1 MSADPVRSASVGHDR
16 VTPPPPP
23 AHRPRGRFWPNLRL
37 ILITATVTS
46 LAWIVLLGYAESD
59 VVGAPVAPGE
69 TMPQA
74 FSATSSG
81 GGTGNG
87 AGAASGGDSALVPR
101 IAAPQQGLAL
111 APRGSMRI
119 PVAGVK
125 PSALV
130 DTFTAPRGERQH
142 NAIDIIVPQGSAV
155 VAAAD
160 GTVEKLFVSQ
170 DGGNTIYVRSPD
182 GTRMY
187 YYAHLLGYQ
196 PGLTEGTF
204 VRAGQP
210 IGTVGATGNAN
221 PAVPHLHFQMLR
233 MNPGDPWWEG
243 TPENPYP
250 VLSRLR

>member
-1 MSADPVRSASVGHDR
+1 MSEAPVRSTSVGLDR
-16 VTPPPPP
+16 GTPPAP
-23 AHRPRGRFWPNLRL
+23 APKPKGRFWANLRL
-37 ILITATVTS
+37 ILITAVVTS
-46 LAWIVLLGYAESD
+46 LGWIVMLGYADSD
-59 VVGAPVAPGE
+59 VVRGASTSGEAPQ
-69 TMPQA
+69 QA
-74 FSATSSG
+74 FAGAASG

-87 AGAASGGDSALVPR
+87 ADAASDGDTSQVPR
-101 IAAPQQGLAL
+101 IAAPPEGLTL

-125 PSALV
+125 AASLV
-130 DTFTAPRGERQH
+130 DTFTAPRGDRQH
-142 NAIDIIVPQGSAV
+142 NAIDIIVPEGSAV

-196 PGLTEGTF
+196 PGLTEGAF